1 MMVAKEGNLCDYAL
15 LCRFLPN
22 FCPEFLKCPEY
33 VRVASDLD
41 SASPQ
46 NGAGKGRRFVKHS
59 LLSSLFRIL
68 AASVFAGLSCTPGL
82 IRN

>member
-1 MMVAKEGNLCDYAL
+1 MMVAKEGNLCDIAL

-46 NGAGKGRRFVKHS
+46 NGAGKGRRFVNIVYCHHC
-59 LLSSLFRIL
+59 
-68 AASVFAGLSCTPGL
+68 FAYWRLVCSQA
-82 IRN
+82 